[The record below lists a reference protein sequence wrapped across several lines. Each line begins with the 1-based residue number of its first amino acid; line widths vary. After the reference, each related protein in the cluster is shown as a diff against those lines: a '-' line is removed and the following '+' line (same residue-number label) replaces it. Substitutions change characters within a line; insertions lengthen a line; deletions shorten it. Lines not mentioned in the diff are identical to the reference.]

1 MWATKTR
8 YSSVGVCL
16 RKCVGDGRKEGR
28 REGKELVG
36 RGESERILVF
46 SSS

>member
-16 RKCVGDGRKEGR
+16 RKCVGTQGR
-28 REGKELVG
+28 REGKGLVG